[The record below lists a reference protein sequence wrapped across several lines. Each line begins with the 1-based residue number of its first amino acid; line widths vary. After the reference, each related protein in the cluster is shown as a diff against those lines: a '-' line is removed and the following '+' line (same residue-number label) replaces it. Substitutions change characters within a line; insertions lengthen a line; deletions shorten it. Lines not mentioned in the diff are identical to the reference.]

1 MATEQPM
8 MVPDDRP
15 DRRRKRQGG
24 TAALEFAL
32 TAPFLLLFLMA
43 VVELGFAMHETMQV
57 YNSVE
62 AGALY
67 ASKNG
72 FDSAGIS
79 AAVVNATGTSGL
91 TASPAPAQFCGCP
104 QTTGVTTVSCGST
117 CTGGTAPGQY
127 IRVYAALP
135 HTSILPVFALPLPAT
150 LTAQAIVRLN

>member
-1 MATEQPM
+1 MTAPQ
-8 MVPDDRP
+8 DRP
-15 DRRRKRQGG
+15 DKRRKQSGG

-32 TAPFLLLFLMA
+32 TVPFLLLFLMA

-57 YNSVE
+57 YNSAE

-72 FDSAGIS
+72 FDPAGIS
-79 AAVVNATGTSGL
+79 AAVVNATGTQGL

-104 QTTGVTTVSCGST
+104 QSSGVIAVSCSTT

-127 IRVYAALP
+127 VRIYAALP
-135 HTSILPVFALPLPAT
+135 HTSILPAFALPLPET

>member
-1 MATEQPM
+1 MKA
-8 MVPDDRP
+8 PDDRP
-15 DRRRKRQGG
+15 DRQHKRQGG

-32 TAPFLLLFLMA
+32 TVPFLVLFLMA

-67 ASKNG
+67 ASRNG

-79 AAVVNATGTSGL
+79 AAVVNASGTSGL
-91 TASPAPAQFCGCP
+91 TASPAPTQFCGCP
-104 QTTGVTTVSCGST
+104 QATGVATVTCGST

-127 IRVYAALP
+127 IKINAALP

-150 LTAQAIVRLN
+150 LTAQTIVRMN